1 MVGQHIQVTGTD
13 ISATKPAVKATIMRF
28 IKKSKPGLAFYGS
41 LRDIGGERLAVDGPL
56 ANPVRT
62 GR

>member
-1 MVGQHIQVTGTD
+1 MVGQHIQVTGID
-13 ISATKPAVKATIMRF
+13 ISATKPAVKATITRF
-28 IKKSKPGLAFYGS
+28 MKKSKPGLAFYGS

>member
-1 MVGQHIQVTGTD
+1 MADQHIQVTGTD
-13 ISATKPAVKATIMRF
+13 INPTKPAVKATIMRF